1 MQNGLISTRWF
12 PKCTFSA
19 KKGALLDNV
28 FKDFDQQAE
37 QLVGHDQT
45 YMQLTRGK
53 FRGRFLSAIL
63 GGDVAIHMEY
73 CNQALEQHV
82 SGPPD
87 FLTFGVLLSDKEV
100 FSINGSAIT
109 FDDVFV
115 VPTTGDL
122 HVISPLNG
130 AIMAIAVRR
139 DTLLAHSGLSP
150 IAANWLADLNGTV
163 GNLRM
168 PRLANRLRED
178 AIAALESASDT
189 CATTPAVMIGQAL
202 VASIA
207 SNLSLGWNT
216 GAANAKV
223 DLTAAFDRF
232 QSCRQ
237 WLNEAPA
244 QRVDLDE
251 VAKQMQNSKRSIEQ
265 AFSQTVSMGPLT
277 YLRLCRLHEV
287 RRKLANPVANTQTIG
302 DIAADHGFWDWSRF
316 SQNYRQHFGELPS
329 ATRCSQVDR
338 C

>member
-19 KKGALLDNV
+19 KSAALLDNV
-28 FKDFDQQAE
+28 FEDFDQQAE

-63 GGDVAIHMEY
+63 GCDVAIHMEY
-73 CNQALEQHV
+73 CNQALEQEV
-82 SGPPD
+82 GGPAE
-87 FLTFGVLLSDKEV
+87 FMTFGVLLGDQEAFLV
-100 FSINGSAIT
+100 NGSVFT
-109 FDDVFV
+109 FEDVFV
-115 VPTTGDL
+115 MPTAGNL
-122 HVISPLNG
+122 HLISPLNG
-130 AIMAIAVRR
+130 VIMAISVRR

-150 IAANWLADLNGTV
+150 IAANWLTDLNGTV

-178 AIAALESASDT
+178 AIAALESASDI
-189 CATTPAVMIGQAL
+189 CAVTPAVMIGQAL

-216 GAANAKV
+216 GTANARV

-237 WLNEAPA
+237 WLIEAPS

-287 RRKLANPVANTQTIG
+287 RRKLANPATDTRTIG

-316 SQNYRQHFGELPS
+316 SHTYRQHFGELPS
-329 ATRCSQVDR
+329 ATRCSQVGR
-338 C
+338 G